1 MDLVIVESP
10 TKAKTISKFLGKD
23 YLVLSTMGHIRDLPK
38 SKLGVDLEKNFKPQY
53 VIVPG
58 QEKIVSQ
65 LKRKAKVA
73 RTVYL
78 AVDSDR
84 EGEAIAY
91 HVAAVVNSDLKPL
104 RIVFHEIT
112 KSAIKKALENPGV
125 INKDLV
131 NAQVARRVLDRLVGY
146 QLSPILW
153 KKIRRGLS
161 AGRVQSVVV
170 RLIVEREREITRFKK
185 EEYWRILAAFAKG
198 ADVFTAE
205 LVSKRGE
212 KLTVRSRNSLFA
224 GSYITTKTTIEN
236 EKQALGIIFSLKEP
250 FRVEDMV
257 TKELLRHPSAPFTT
271 STMQQAAYRRLGFSS
286 KQTMRLAQRLYERGW
301 ITYHRT
307 DSTNLAL
314 TAVGKIRRLVKDKYG
329 SSYLPPK
336 PNFYKTKTRVAQE
349 AHEAIRPTKPSK
361 ERAEKLGRMEDKLYR
376 LVWSQAVSSQMAS
389 AKFENTK
396 MEISCGDYIFLVRGQ
411 RLIFDGYLKVWG
423 GSRKNEE
430 RLPLLKKGDK
440 IRPMTFSP
448 ICNFTSPPPRY
459 SEASL
464 IAILEKEGIGR
475 PSTYAPVISTVQA
488 RHYVEKNEGQFKSTV
503 LGTVTNDF
511 LVDHFKEIVSLP
523 FTANMEEELDR
534 VANGKTKWTKLIG
547 QFYQPFQKQLEKVEK
562 KVGRVKI
569 PVQKTGKKC
578 PRCKKGELVIR
589 TGRFGKF
596 LSCSRF
602 PDCKY
607 TAPYIEKLSGVK
619 CPQCGGDVVIKKT
632 RKGRQF
638 YGCSNYPKCK
648 WASWRK
654 PKGMT
659 ND

>member
-10 TKAKTISKFLGKD
+10 TKARTISKFLGKN

-53 VIVPG
+53 VVVPG

-65 LKRKAKVA
+65 LKKEAKSA
-73 RTVYL
+73 QKVYL
-78 AVDSDR
+78 ASDCDR

-91 HVAAVVNSDLKPL
+91 HVAVMVNSGPKLL

-112 KSAIKKALENPGV
+112 KSAIKEAIDNPGV

-170 RLIVEREREITRFKK
+170 RLIVEREREIARFKK
-185 EEYWRILAAFAKG
+185 EEYWRILVAFTKG
-198 ADVFTAE
+198 ADVFNAE
-205 LVSKRGE
+205 LVSKKGK
-212 KLTVRSRNSLFA
+212 KLTVRSRIPLFA
-224 GSYITTKTTIEN
+224 GSYVITKTTIKN
-236 EKQALGIIFSLKEP
+236 ERQALDVIFSLKKP
-250 FRVEDMV
+250 FRVEDVV
-257 TKELLRHPSAPFTT
+257 TKELLRHPPAPFTT

-286 KQTMRLAQRLYERGW
+286 KQTMRLAQRLYEGGW

-314 TAVGKIRRLVKDKYG
+314 TAVGRIRRLVKDKYG
-329 SSYLPPK
+329 PSYLPPK

-349 AHEAIRPTKPSK
+349 AHEAIRPTKPNK
-361 ERAEKLGRMEDKLYR
+361 ERVEKLGRMEDKLYR
-376 LVWSQAVSSQMAS
+376 LIWSQAVSSQMAS

-396 MEISCGDYIFLVRGQ
+396 VKISCRDYIFLVRGQ
-411 RLIFDGYLKVWG
+411 RLIFDGYLKAWG
-423 GSRKNEE
+423 GGRKDEGK
-430 RLPLLKKGDK
+430 LPLLKKGDK
-440 IRPMTFSP
+440 VAPITFSP
-448 ICNFTSPPPRY
+448 IRNFTSPPPRY
-459 SEASL
+459 SEANL

-488 RHYVEKNEGQFKSTV
+488 RHYVEKDEGQFRPTV
-503 LGTVTNDF
+503 LGEVTNDF
-511 LVDHFKEIVSLP
+511 LVDHFKEIVNLP
-523 FTANMEEELDR
+523 FTASMEEGLDQ
-534 VANGKTKWTKLIG
+534 VANGKTKWIKLID

-578 PRCKKGELVIR
+578 PQCKKGELVIR

-602 PDCKY
+602 PECKY
-607 TAPYIEKLSGVK
+607 TTSYIEKLLGVK
-619 CPQCGGDVVIKKT
+619 CPQCGGDIVIKRT

-654 PKGMT
+654 PKGISK
-659 ND
+659 

>member
-10 TKAKTISKFLGKD
+10 TKAKVISRFLGKD

-38 SKLGVDLEKNFKPQY
+38 SKLGVDLKKNFKPQY
-53 VIVPG
+53 VVVPG

-65 LKRKAKVA
+65 LREKAKSA
-73 RTVYL
+73 RRIYL
-78 AVDSDR
+78 ATDSDR
-84 EGEAIAY
+84 EGEAIA
-91 HVAAVVNSDLKPL
+91 HHITTICSGSKFL

-112 KSAIKKALENPGV
+112 KSAIKKALDNPGV
-125 INKDLV
+125 VNKDLV

-170 RLIVEREREITRFKK
+170 RLIVEREREVARFKK
-185 EEYWRILAAFAKG
+185 KEYWRILAAFTKG
-198 ADVFTAE
+198 TDVFIAE
-205 LVSKRGE
+205 LTNKGGK
-212 KLTVRSRNSLFA
+212 KLTVRSRISLFA
-224 GSYITTKTTIEN
+224 GNYVTTKTTIEN
-236 EKQALGIIFSLKEP
+236 EREALDIISILEEP
-250 FRVEDMV
+250 FIVDNV
-257 TKELLRHPSAPFTT
+257 ITKRSLRHPSAPFTT

-314 TAVGKIRRLVKDKYG
+314 TAVGKIRQLVKDKYG
-329 SSYLPPK
+329 LSYLPPK

-361 ERAEKLGRMEDKLYR
+361 ERAEKLGRMENKLYQ
-376 LVWSQAVSSQMAS
+376 LIWSQAISSQMAS

-396 MEISCGDYIFLVRGQ
+396 VEISSGDYIFLVRGQ
-411 RLIFDGYLKVWG
+411 RLIFDGYLKAWG
-423 GSRKNEE
+423 GSRKDEE
-430 RLPLLKKGDK
+430 RLPLLKNGDK
-440 IRPMTFSP
+440 VKPITLSP
-448 ICNFTSPPPRY
+448 IRNFTSPPPRY

-464 IAILEKEGIGR
+464 IAALEKEGIGR
-475 PSTYAPVISTVQA
+475 PSTYAPVISTVQS
-488 RHYVEKNEGQFKSTV
+488 RHYIEKNEGRFKPTV
-503 LGTVTNDF
+503 LGEVTNDF
-511 LVDHFKEIVSLP
+511 LIDHFKEIVSLP
-523 FTANMEEELDR
+523 FTADMEEELDR
-534 VANGKTKWTKLIG
+534 VANGKAKWTKLIS

-578 PRCKKGELVIR
+578 PQCKKGELVIR

-602 PDCKY
+602 PECKY
-607 TAPYIEKLSGVK
+607 TASYAEKLLGIK
-619 CPQCGGDVVIKKT
+619 CPQCGGDIVIKRT

-654 PKGMT
+654 PKKAK
-659 ND
+659 